1 MKTYFIL
8 FIGSIFIFSS
18 CKGESPCDNYQLDL
32 PVEISYHQTITY
44 CEAPISITFSKIIED
59 SRCPENVVCIWQ
71 GLAELEVLIEVDGQE
86 ETYLLST
93 YPTFRNIPSAVQ
105 VGEFLFTLKNVL
117 PYPNTTKSYQE
128 KDYNIQLLV
137 EKVNE

>member
-1 MKTYFIL
+1 M
-8 FIGSIFIFSS
+8 
-18 CKGESPCDNYQLDL
+18 NQ
-32 PVEISYHQTITY
+32 PVGIAYHETITF
-44 CEAPISITFSKIIED
+44 CEVPISITFSKILED

-71 GLAELEVLIEVDGQE
+71 GLAELEVLIEVDGKE
-86 ETYLLST
+86 EAYLLST
-93 YPTFRNIPSAVQ
+93 YPSFRNIPSEVQ
-105 VGEFLFTLKNVL
+105 VDGYRFSLKNVS

>member
-1 MKTYFIL
+1 MKNHFFLTICFL
-8 FIGSIFIFSS
+8 FIFSS
-18 CKGESPCDNYQLDL
+18 CQSESPCENFQLGK
-32 PVEISYHQTITY
+32 PVNIAFHETITF
-44 CEAPISITFSKIIED
+44 CEAPISITFSKILED

-71 GLAELEVLIEVDGQE
+71 GLAELEVLIELEGKE
-86 ETYLLST
+86 EAYLLST
-93 YPTFRNIPSAVQ
+93 YPTFRNIPSEVQ
-105 VGEFLFTLKNVL
+105 VKDYRFSLKEVS